1 MIKHAFLLDNLI
13 QIERQNALLH
23 ATRKL
28 IIKNKFNIK
37 L

>member
-13 QIERQNALLH
+13 QIERQTAVLH
-23 ATRKL
+23 ATRKF

>member
-13 QIERQNALLH
+13 QIEQQNASYH
-23 ATRKL
+23 IVESL